1 MVGTRHDNNTTIQQ
15 YNNTT
20 IQSMKNAIVICFLL
34 AATAVFAQKDETM
47 FSDVNRIGGWG
58 APIFEYTN
66 LDKDVTVV
74 SGGGGALV
82 LNDFYLGGY
91 GMGTATYTL
100 NSTLTNES
108 VKFKHGGFWIGYTP
122 LQHRV
127 VHPYASV
134 KLGWGKANY
143 QQSDNLTNS
152 ELVRQKNSV
161 FVTTPEAGVEVNV
174 FSFFRIAAT
183 ASYRWVNGFD
193 TVGGFKDTDLSSFGA
208 TLTLR
213 FGGFGDDDWN
223 DD

>member
-1 MVGTRHDNNTTIQQ
+1 
-15 YNNTT
+15 
-20 IQSMKNAIVICFLL
+20 MKNAIVICFLL
-34 AATAVFAQKDETM
+34 AATTGFAQKDQTM
-47 FSDVNRIGGWG
+47 FSDVDRIGGWG
-58 APIFEYTN
+58 APLFEYTN
-66 LDKDVTVV
+66 LNKDVNVV

-91 GMGTATYTL
+91 GMGNATYT
-100 NSTLTNES
+100 NQNISFDES

-143 QQSDNLTNS
+143 KQVDNLTNT
-152 ELVRQKNSV
+152 EFAKQKSNI
-161 FVTTPEAGVEVNV
+161 FVTTPEAGLEVNV

-193 TVGGFKDTDLSSFGA
+193 PVGGFKEDDLSSFGA

-223 DD
+223 NN

>member
-1 MVGTRHDNNTTIQQ
+1 
-15 YNNTT
+15 
-20 IQSMKNAIVICFLL
+20 MKNSIVICFLL
-34 AATAVFAQKDETM
+34 VATSVFAQKDQTM
-47 FSDVNRIGGWG
+47 FSDVDRIGGWG

-66 LDKDVTVV
+66 LNKDVTVV

-91 GMGTATYTL
+91 GMGTASYT
-100 NSTLTNES
+100 NQSTTFDES

-122 LQHRV
+122 IQNRV

-143 QQSDNLTNS
+143 KLTDNLTNS
-152 ELVRQKNSV
+152 ELGRQKSNI
-161 FVTTPEAGVEVNV
+161 FVTTPEAGLEVNV

-193 TVGGFKDTDLSSFGA
+193 PVGGFKDDDLSSFGA

-223 DD
+223 DSHY

>member
-1 MVGTRHDNNTTIQQ
+1 
-15 YNNTT
+15 
-20 IQSMKNAIVICFLL
+20 MKNAIVICFLL
-34 AATAVFAQKDETM
+34 AAMSAFAQKDETM

-66 LDKDVTVV
+66 LDKDVNVV
-74 SGGGGALV
+74 TGGGGALV

-91 GMGTATYTL
+91 GMGTATYTTD
-100 NSTLTNES
+100 NTLTDES
-108 VKFKHGGFWIGYTP
+108 LKFKHGGFWIGFTP
-122 LQHRV
+122 IQHRV

-134 KLGWGKANY
+134 KLRWGKANY
-143 QQSDNLTNS
+143 KLYDNLTNS
-152 ELVRQKNSV
+152 ELESQRSNL
-161 FVTTPEAGVEVNV
+161 FVTTPEAGLEVNV

-193 TVGGFKDTDLSSFGA
+193 PVGGFKEDDLSSFGA

-223 DD
+223 DN

>member
-1 MVGTRHDNNTTIQQ
+1 
-15 YNNTT
+15 
-20 IQSMKNAIVICFLL
+20 MKNAIAICFLL

-47 FSDVNRIGGWG
+47 FSDVDRIGGWG

-66 LDKDVTVV
+66 LNNDVTVV

-91 GMGTATYTL
+91 GMGNASYT
-100 NSTLTNES
+100 NQSIPSDES

-127 VHPYASV
+127 VHPYTSV

-143 QQSDNLTNS
+143 SLVDNLTNT
-152 ELVRQKNSV
+152 ELLRQRSNV
-161 FVTTPEAGVEVNV
+161 FVTTPEAGIEVNV

-193 TVGGFKDTDLSSFGA
+193 PVGGFNEDDLSSFGA

-223 DD
+223 NH

>member
-1 MVGTRHDNNTTIQQ
+1 
-15 YNNTT
+15 
-20 IQSMKNAIVICFLL
+20 MKNVIVICFLL
-34 AATAVFAQKDETM
+34 AATAVFAQKDQTM
-47 FSDVNRIGGWG
+47 FSDVDRIGGWG

-66 LDKDVTVV
+66 LNKDVTVV

-91 GMGTATYTL
+91 GMGTASYTNQL
-100 NSTLTNES
+100 ELTDES

-134 KLGWGKANY
+134 KLGWGKANFKET
-143 QQSDNLTNS
+143 DFLTKT
-152 ELVRQKNSV
+152 ELSRQKSSV
-161 FVTTPEAGVEVNV
+161 FVTTPEVGLEVNV

-193 TVGGFKDTDLSSFGA
+193 PVGSFGDTDLSSFGA

-223 DD
+223 NK